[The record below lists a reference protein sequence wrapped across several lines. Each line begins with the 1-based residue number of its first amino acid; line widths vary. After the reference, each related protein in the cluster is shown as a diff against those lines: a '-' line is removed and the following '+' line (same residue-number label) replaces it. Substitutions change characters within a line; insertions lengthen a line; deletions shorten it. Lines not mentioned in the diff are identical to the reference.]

1 MAMPQQK
8 QIPDPK
14 RWHSVSL
21 LQNFQGL
28 CDLWIW
34 ATQVNMEELTRRCL
48 VQILNHDIFHCQRRS
63 VGVVTCL
70 LCFCSS
76 ELLTLE
82 TTRLSTLHI
91 DMLDSEIK
99 SAWGWRRFVLFMGL
113 DARGTLMPL
122 SSGRSL
128 WLVFCIILSFKS
140 SGLSFTMPVTTQ
152 AFTSLRAELHERGS
166 W

>member
-1 MAMPQQK
+1 
-8 QIPDPK
+8 
-14 RWHSVSL
+14 
-21 LQNFQGL
+21 
-28 CDLWIW
+28 
-34 ATQVNMEELTRRCL
+34 MEELTRRCL

-99 SAWGWRRFVLFMGL
+99 SASKHTSMRVEKICIVHG
-113 DARGTLMPL
+113 
-122 SSGRSL
+122 SG
-128 WLVFCIILSFKS
+128 C
-140 SGLSFTMPVTTQ
+140 
-152 AFTSLRAELHERGS
+152 
-166 W
+166 